1 MAQKFVGIDLGDHHI
16 KVAVVSSGLRGV
28 TVLDTF
34 AEPVGTPSPRA
45 DGEPPDPL
53 GHRISVTFGAL
64 RARGLLGQPVGVCV
78 PSSMASYRI
87 LEFPFADQR
96 RIAQTVGFEADGQ
109 FPQPIE
115 TLNHGHV
122 VVPTSGGGG
131 RALLVASPRE
141 KVNQISSVFR
151 RAGSDVKV
159 ITSPAIASGQVGVAT
174 LGAPTPAMVEQ
185 GHAPTSLLIDLGHR
199 FTHFVAL
206 GAKGPMAVRAVRRG
220 GKQITQA
227 IASAY
232 NLASGDAEAAKHS
245 DAFLPHRGL
254 NDINPEQ
261 LEAGKVV
268 ARALE
273 PLLREIEHTR
283 LWLRSTYGLEVVDV
297 ALAGGGADLS
307 GLAAYL
313 TEQIGLPAAMFSPKA
328 SGLKGVDGKSLA
340 LFGSAIGA
348 AYGAAR
354 RPLVQLH
361 DTSASDAGGG
371 WVQERMVSLVSIG
384 VAVMAF
390 AALDTIARVRAA
402 ETELA
407 AYQEELAE
415 ATDKAFGTELE
426 PSEVSEYLQGAE
438 GQDLTSLVPER
449 GALETLAMI
458 VKAATPSD
466 LGSAPPPGAAP
477 PDGLAPPG
485 ADPLNPG
492 AIGAPGVDAPAEG
505 EEAAP
510 AKVGP
515 IPADAGIV
523 MVDDLTISLVEIRER
538 KIEIKASANQ
548 GSAQDR
554 FASKLTGVGCISN
567 VSKGKVRGD
576 ARKSFQMSMD
586 SRCFYKAPAADEEEE
601 EG

>member
-28 TVLDTF
+28 TLLDTF
-34 AEPVGTPSPRA
+34 EEPVGVPSPRA
-45 DGEPPDPL
+45 DGEAPDPL

-64 RARGLLGQPVGVCV
+64 RARGLLGQSVAVCV
-78 PSSMASYRI
+78 PSSMASYRV
-87 LEFPFADQR
+87 LEFPFSDAR

-115 TLNHGHV
+115 TLSHGHL

-131 RALLVASPRE
+131 RALIVASPRD

-151 RAGSDVKV
+151 RAGSDVKL
-159 ITSPAIASGQVGVAT
+159 ITSPAIAAGQVGRASV
-174 LGAPTPAMVEQ
+174 GAPTPAMVEQ
-185 GHAPTSLLIDLGHR
+185 GHAPASLLIDLGHR

-206 GAKGPMAVRAVRRG
+206 GPKGPMAVRAVRRG

-227 IASAY
+227 IATAY
-232 NLASGDAEAAKHS
+232 NLASGDAEVAKHG

-254 NDINPEQ
+254 TDISTEQ
-261 LEAGKVV
+261 MEAGKVV

-283 LWLRSTYGLEVVDV
+283 LWLRSTYGLEVVDI
-297 ALAGGGADLS
+297 ALAGGGAELS

-313 TEQIGLPAAMFSPKA
+313 TEQISLPAEMFSPNA
-328 SGLKGVDGKSLA
+328 SGLKGVAGKSLA
-340 LFGSAIGA
+340 TFGPAIGA

-361 DTSASDAGGG
+361 DTSSADAGGG

-449 GALETLAMI
+449 GALETLAMV

-466 LGSAPPPGAAP
+466 LGTAPPPGAAP
-477 PDGLAPPG
+477 PGGTLAPDGGELDPG
-485 ADPLNPG
+485 ALG
-492 AIGAPGVDAPAEG
+492 GPAVEGEDG

-523 MVDDLTISLVEIRER
+523 MVDDMTISLVEIRER

-586 SRCFYKAPAADEEEE
+586 SRCFYKAPAADDEEE